1 MEDFIAIMEKASREA
16 GREIMKYYDFNSFN
30 VMKKEDNSLV
40 TNADFASNEIFSS
53 YLAKTKL
60 PLCSEEELSSN
71 QHKLFWLLD
80 PLDGTNNFIDKNGNF
95 CICLALIKEGFPLL
109 SSIYLPTKKE
119 FFLSY
124 QGKNY
129 KNSQPCTLEN
139 NANKLLVNLS
149 KVNKYEEFAQDFS
162 LEVEKIGS
170 AIKFTKFAT
179 LKNLIYLRLGSTYIW
194 DTAAGE
200 LLVKNAGGIMLDL
213 KSGKEINYSKK
224 EFLNGAFLALSKSN
238 ISKADEILSYLKER
252 RLF

>member
-1 MEDFIAIMEKASREA
+1 MEEFMTIMKQASQEA

-30 VMKKEDNSLV
+30 VMKKEDNSFV
-40 TNADFASNEIFSS
+40 TNADLASNEIFSS
-53 YLAKTKL
+53 YLAKTKI

-71 QHKLFWLLD
+71 QHELFWLLD
-80 PLDGTNNFIDKNGNF
+80 PLDGTKNFIDKNGNF
-95 CICLALIKEGFPLL
+95 CICLALIKQGFPIL

-124 QGKNY
+124 EDKNY
-129 KNSQPCTLEN
+129 KNSLPCSLEN
-139 NANKLLVNLS
+139 NPNKLLVNLS
-149 KVNKYEEFAQDFS
+149 RVNKYEEFAQDFS

-179 LKNLIYLRLGSTYIW
+179 LENLIYLRLGSTYIW

-200 LLVKNAGGIMLDL
+200 LLVKNAGGLMIDL
-213 KSGKEINYSKK
+213 QSGKEINYSKK

-238 ISKADEILSYLKER
+238 ISKADEILKYLHKKN
-252 RLF
+252 LL